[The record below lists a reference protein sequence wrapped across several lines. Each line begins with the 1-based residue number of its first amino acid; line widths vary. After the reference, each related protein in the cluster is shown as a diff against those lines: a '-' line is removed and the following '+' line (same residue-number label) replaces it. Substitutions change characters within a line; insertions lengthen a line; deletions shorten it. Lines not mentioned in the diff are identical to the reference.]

1 MKNEDRLVE
10 AIKCKLSGVVRAPSV
25 QPNSDALQKW
35 IISSSRETCF
45 QNVLKRTLAEVG
57 ERGKRERNGISPS
70 SLSFNLSPVSCKSNF
85 CKMSIAAGSKS

>member
-1 MKNEDRLVE
+1 MKNDDRPVE
-10 AIKCKLSGVVRAPSV
+10 AIECKLSGVVRAPSV

-35 IISSSRETCF
+35 IISSFRETRF

-57 ERGKRERNGISPS
+57 ERNGISPS
-70 SLSFNLSPVSCKSNF
+70 PLTFNLSPISCKSYF